1 MADRRR
7 PNYTESLN
15 RHSLHA
21 VVSINDYEKIRMRK
35 YEKVKETVERKRL
48 VETTCDLCGVKAQNG
63 DWDSSSYSV
72 NEVEVEVK
80 VRQKDGS
87 AYPDGGWGTELMVD
101 ICPKCFKETLIP
113 FLREKG
119 AKIEE
124 REWDF

>member
-1 MADRRR
+1 
-7 PNYTESLN
+7 
-15 RHSLHA
+15 
-21 VVSINDYEKIRMRK
+21 MRK
-35 YEKVKETVERKRL
+35 YEKVKETVERERL
-48 VETTCDLCGVKAQNG
+48 VETTCDLCGVKAIKG

-80 VRQKDGS
+80 VRQNDGS
-87 AYPDGGWGTELMVD
+87 AYPDSGWGTELKVD